1 MTERKS
7 KPEIAAQKK
16 LIKLAPAIGDWTT
29 YKPAPV
35 MVKKVKTG
43 LYGFDR
49 LSKEELNK
57 FMVIHYHFIQDLL
70 KQLRVNLRMGVEL
83 YTVQAEQTTYI
94 NFLRSMT
101 GSMAQCKIDIPGKHD
116 SISLFIELPLAN
128 SIINYSLGSI
138 DIEPISRA
146 LTEAEQT
153 TLATALAEYLPLL
166 CENFDNSISNLSL
179 SIVSSPDVIVDPA
192 INPSSTFVAFTAE
205 LSLAE
210 NPPAKIIIAFQG
222 TTLKPLLT
230 LFRQKDL
237 SKPLNFDRL
246 PAKLLSKV
254 QSSLLAK
261 LGDTLL
267 TTNEIKQLEIGDVV
281 TLETSID
288 SPALA
293 TIGNLLTLP
302 CQPGIKG
309 KKAAVRILGFR
320 ESAEAQISPP
330 QLAAEEKPE
339 EIRPFP
345 APQPEKP
352 KEAAPKIEEK
362 IPPEELLPEEEF
374 AEEFPEE
381 EFPEEEFEEEFP
393 EEEHEKEKPAPQQ
406 KKEEEFGEEDFL
418 GDDFLEEEDFSDED
432 F

>member
-16 LIKLAPAIGDWTT
+16 VIKLAPAIGDWTT
-29 YKPAPV
+29 YKPAQV
-35 MVKKVKTG
+35 LVKKVKTG

-57 FMVIHYHFIQDLL
+57 FMMIHYHFVQDLL
-70 KQLRVNLRMGVEL
+70 KQFKINLGMGVEL

-101 GSMAQCKIDIPGKHD
+101 GSMVQCKLEMPGKHD
-116 SISLFIELPLAN
+116 SISLFIELSLAN
-128 SIINYSLGSI
+128 SLINYSLGSI

-153 TLATALAEYLPLL
+153 TLATTLAEFLPLL
-166 CENFDNSISNLSL
+166 CENFENSIANLSL
-179 SIVSSPDVIVDPA
+179 SVVSSPDVIVDPA
-192 INPSSTFVAFTAE
+192 INPSSTLVAFTAE

-210 NPPAKIIIAFQG
+210 NPPAKIIIAYQG
-222 TTLKPLLT
+222 TTLKPLLS
-230 LFRQKDL
+230 LFKQKDIV
-237 SKPLNFDRL
+237 KPLDFDRL
-246 PAKLLSKV
+246 PASLLSKV
-254 QSSLLAK
+254 SSNLLAK
-261 LGDTLL
+261 LGDALL
-267 TTNEIKQLEIGDVV
+267 TTNEIKQLEVGDVV
-281 TLETSID
+281 TLEASID

-302 CQPGIKG
+302 CQPGTKG

-320 ESAEAQISPP
+320 ELEETRIQPP
-330 QLAAEEKPE
+330 QLAAEEKPKEIKE
-339 EIRPFP
+339 ERPTP
-345 APQPEKP
+345 VAPPEKP
-352 KEAAPKIEEK
+352 FKAPALEPEK
-362 IPPEELLPEEEF
+362 ILPEEIIPEEEF
-374 AEEFPEE
+374 EE

-393 EEEHEKEKPAPQQ
+393 EEEFKKEKGGQEL
-406 KKEEEFGEEDFL
+406 KEEEEEFGEEDFL
-418 GDDFLEEEDFSDED
+418 EEDFLEEEDFSEED